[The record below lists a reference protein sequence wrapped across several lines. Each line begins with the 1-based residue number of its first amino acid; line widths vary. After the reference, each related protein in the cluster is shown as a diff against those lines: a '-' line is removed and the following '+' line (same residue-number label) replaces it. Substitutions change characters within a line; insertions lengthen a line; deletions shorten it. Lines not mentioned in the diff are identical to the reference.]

1 MDAFDLMSDF
11 DEDQYN
17 IEHIKVD
24 NEQLQNQKIEKI
36 KSTNENTNG
45 KEMTVPSSDV
55 KNENS
60 LGDEFT
66 KADHILGKR
75 SYNQEDICE
84 LSPTNNHENDK
95 NS

>member
-1 MDAFDLMSDF
+1 
-11 DEDQYN
+11 
-17 IEHIKVD
+17 
-24 NEQLQNQKIEKI
+24 
-36 KSTNENTNG
+36 
-45 KEMTVPSSDV
+45 MTVPSSDV

-84 LSPTNNHENDK
+84 LSPTNNHENDN